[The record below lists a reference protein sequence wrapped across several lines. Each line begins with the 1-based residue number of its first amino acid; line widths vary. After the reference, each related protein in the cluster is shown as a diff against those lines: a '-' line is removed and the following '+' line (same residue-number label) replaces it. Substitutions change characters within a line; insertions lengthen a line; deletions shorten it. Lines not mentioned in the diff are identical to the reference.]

1 MSPLAARPRLMSQHR
16 NANADAE
23 ANTGAA
29 PDSEQG
35 SVTLLVLGLTVV
47 AILLIVV
54 TIAVTAV
61 SLARTR
67 LMDAADS
74 VALASANAF
83 DESTYAGTGIGDA
96 VPISDATVQRSAA
109 DHLGDLTLP
118 AGITGWTIA
127 PGTGTPDN
135 RTAVVV
141 LTGQVRVPFAA
152 TFGSDA
158 SFGLTVTS
166 RARAGLG

>member
-1 MSPLAARPRLMSQHR
+1 M
-16 NANADAE
+16 
-23 ANTGAA
+23 
-29 PDSEQG
+29 
-35 SVTLLVLGLTVV
+35 VLGLTIV

-83 DESTYAGTGIGDA
+83 DDSTYASSGIGDA
-96 VPISDATVQRSAA
+96 VPLSDATVQQSAA
-109 DHLGDLTLP
+109 TQLAQLSLPSGILGWEL
-118 AGITGWTIA
+118 AA
-127 PGTGTPDN
+127 GTGSPDA

-141 LTGQVRVPFAA
+141 MTGQVRVPFAA
-152 TFGSDA
+152 SLGSNA
-158 SFGLTVTS
+158 SITLTVTS